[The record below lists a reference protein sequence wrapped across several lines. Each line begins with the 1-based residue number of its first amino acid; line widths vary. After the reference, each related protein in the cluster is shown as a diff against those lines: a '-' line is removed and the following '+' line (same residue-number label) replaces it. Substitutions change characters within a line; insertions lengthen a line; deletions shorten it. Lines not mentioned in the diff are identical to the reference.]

1 MEKSFHS
8 NGKLLLTSEYLIIDR
23 ALALA
28 LPCKYGQW
36 LRVRPQEE
44 PLIHWKSF
52 SSEGDLWY
60 KSKFRITE
68 DGIISKMDV
77 EAPGAIKNMD
87 DRLLQIL
94 NVLYEM
100 NPSHF
105 RGKGY
110 QIETE
115 LEFPSDWGLGSSSTL
130 LVNLAE
136 WVSVDPY
143 VLSSKTFGGSG
154 YDIACGMHDGPII
167 YQVTDSLESPKVGRA
182 NFDPDFKDRL
192 FFVHRNQK
200 QNTREAVAHYRKQ
213 KTKLKR
219 DMVKE
224 ISAISLNFLYCK
236 DFDEFENLIYLHER
250 IISECLGLPVVKEV
264 LFPDYPGAV
273 KSLGAWGGDFILA
286 TGTYD
291 QKEYFR
297 EKGYQTVVSYSDMV
311 L

>member
-36 LRVRPQEE
+36 LRVKPQEE

-105 RGKGY
+105 R
-110 QIETE
+110 
-115 LEFPSDWGLGSSSTL
+115 
-130 LVNLAE
+130 
-136 WVSVDPY
+136 
-143 VLSSKTFGGSG
+143 
-154 YDIACGMHDGPII
+154 
-167 YQVTDSLESPKVGRA
+167 
-182 NFDPDFKDRL
+182 
-192 FFVHRNQK
+192 
-200 QNTREAVAHYRKQ
+200 
-213 KTKLKR
+213 
-219 DMVKE
+219 
-224 ISAISLNFLYCK
+224 
-236 DFDEFENLIYLHER
+236 
-250 IISECLGLPVVKEV
+250 
-264 LFPDYPGAV
+264 
-273 KSLGAWGGDFILA
+273 
-286 TGTYD
+286 
-291 QKEYFR
+291 
-297 EKGYQTVVSYSDMV
+297 
-311 L
+311 